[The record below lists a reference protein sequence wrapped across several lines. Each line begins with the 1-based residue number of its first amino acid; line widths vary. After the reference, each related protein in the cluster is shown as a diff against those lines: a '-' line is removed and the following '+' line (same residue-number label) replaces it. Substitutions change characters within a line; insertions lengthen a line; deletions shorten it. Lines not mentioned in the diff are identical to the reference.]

1 MRSYYVNRG
10 IFMLNILGKTFDRIN
25 SNKMG
30 SNFMVFFCLVKFL
43 SILYYGT
50 LSGSKL
56 QCKLFLSLYFGTYL
70 FIYSDF
76 RTSLYFV
83 ITF

>member
-1 MRSYYVNRG
+1 MRSYYVNRD

-30 SNFMVFFCLVKFL
+30 SNFMIFFCLVKFL
-43 SILYYGT
+43 SILCYGT
-50 LSGSKL
+50 LSGSEL
-56 QCKLFLSLYFGTYL
+56 QCKLFSVYISKPIFLFRVIFG
-70 FIYSDF
+70 
-76 RTSLYFV
+76 TSLYFV